1 MTLISISIILLAPT
15 CICLALYQIRQALF
29 KAYLEVLIMN
39 YVEAVMNK
47 TTPLPEFP
55 DFNVSMQKFK
65 AGTILSYNF
74 RKYVVW
80 SNKAPNIT
88 IHSHK

>member
-1 MTLISISIILLAPT
+1 MTLFNIAFVLLAAT
-15 CICLALYQIRQALF
+15 SICLSLHMIRKAIF
-29 KAYLEVLIMN
+29 KAYLEVLIMD
-39 YVEAVMNK
+39 YVEAVMK
-47 TTPLPEFP
+47 KTPLPEFP
-55 DFNVSMQKFK
+55 DFKVSMENFNT
-65 AGTILSYNF
+65 GTILSYNF

>member
-1 MTLISISIILLAPT
+1 MTLISISIILLVAT
-15 CICLALYQIRQALF
+15 SICLALYQIRQALF
-29 KAYLEVLIMN
+29 KAYLEVLVME

-47 TTPLPEFP
+47 TELPPFP
-55 DFNVSMQKFK
+55 DIRVSLSNLNS
-65 AGTILSYNF
+65 GTILSYNF

-80 SNKAPNIT
+80 SDKEPNIT

>member
-1 MTLISISIILLAPT
+1 MD
-15 CICLALYQIRQALF
+15 
-29 KAYLEVLIMN
+29 
-39 YVEAVMNK
+39 YVEAVMK
-47 TTPLPEFP
+47 KTPLPEFP
-55 DFNVSMQKFK
+55 DFKVSMENFNT
-65 AGTILSYNF
+65 GTILSYNF